1 MQPHGWKSLQG
12 DTVVPQPTA
21 TRTTLLPIPHPL
33 PCLPPEVSET
43 LPKWRGSIR
52 CRMLQRHINST
63 HSSPPPQTLPHPA
76 QVSFIF
82 ILLYSC
88 FSGRCGTRTDIRLT
102 NNAATAAKSGA
113 TSSPCSLSSLSLLPS
128 VFIFSLSLCAWPDW
142 CQAANTWNCT

>member
-1 MQPHGWKSLQG
+1 
-12 DTVVPQPTA
+12 
-21 TRTTLLPIPHPL
+21 
-33 PCLPPEVSET
+33 
-43 LPKWRGSIR
+43 
-52 CRMLQRHINST
+52 MLQRHINST

-128 VFIFSLSLCAWPDW
+128 VFIYSLSLSLFLSVCLARLMSGS
-142 CQAANTWNCT
+142 QHLKLHLGGTAAMEKMLRPEQTVSNCPERVQNVSFSRVRVDSLSPSAI